1 MVRRWRALHR
11 STRVAAIVG
20 GVATLLVFGPIS
32 FAVLMLRCCEH
43 SRGASAGAWVV
54 IGTVLL
60 VSALAAGTLTGL
72 IAAGIR
78 RLLTGSRG
86 QP

>member
-1 MVRRWRALHR
+1 MRWRALHK

-32 FAVLMLRCCEH
+32 VAVLMLRCCES

-54 IGTVLL
+54 IGVVLL
-60 VSALAAGTLTGL
+60 VSALAAGTLTAL
-72 IAAGIR
+72 IVAGIR

-86 QP
+86 ES